1 MFKFLAIKNLIKRNK
16 HDTED
21 KKLALH
27 SSETES
33 TSAESTR
40 KLNRSNSGCNPTR
53 IDVVK
58 NCPDFKFNNED
69 VIRFPFIVLVSSTP
83 ENSVKMAKSIGC

>member
-1 MFKFLAIKNLIKRNK
+1 MKELVFKYLAIKNLIKRNK
-16 HDTED
+16 HDSEE
-21 KKLALH
+21 KKFTLLN
-27 SSETES
+27 SETES

-69 VIRFPFIVLVSSTP
+69 VIRFPFIVLVSSTQ
-83 ENSVKMAKSIGC
+83 ENSVII